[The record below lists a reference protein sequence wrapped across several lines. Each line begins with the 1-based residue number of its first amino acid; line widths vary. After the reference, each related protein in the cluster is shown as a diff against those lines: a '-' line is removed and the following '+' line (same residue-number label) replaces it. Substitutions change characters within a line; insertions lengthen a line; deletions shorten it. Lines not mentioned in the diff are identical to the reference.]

1 VVCCVKW
8 KSHWGESVEL
18 VKLEDSINWT
28 NVDLEEK
35 LINLIEWKVDV
46 KEEVR
51 EKIEKYFDSYRK

>member
-1 VVCCVKW
+1 
-8 KSHWGESVEL
+8 VEL